1 MKVLER
7 SMEPVSVMDRCDY
20 PATRKKESRGMER
33 EITQPENEELGA
45 LEWLMGIEEAY
56 AEKKKSA
63 GYDSD
68 RAMSKLHDN
77 WLLFAYSLRYRMELV
92 FQRIKYKINT
102 YSVMN
107 CLFKITII
115 HRKQNNIA

>member
-1 MKVLER
+1 MKVPER

-20 PATRKKESRGMER
+20 PATRKKESLGMER

-56 AEKKKSA
+56 AEEKKSA
-63 GYDSD
+63 GNDSD

-77 WLLFAYSLRYRMELV
+77 CFYLHIVLGTECNWFFSE
-92 FQRIKYKINT
+92 
-102 YSVMN
+102 S
-107 CLFKITII
+107 
-115 HRKQNNIA
+115 NIR